1 MGYAFYLYAY
11 HLIYILT
18 ASFQRIISVLILV
31 RVFWCGGCLFVSKA
45 ERSLPSN
52 THFMTLQSC
61 YSPKWI
67 YQSSQNPVEIMT
79 HSLHH
84 SPTVIPVFVT
94 WSTDSYSHPPWFSNS
109 PLALHFA
116 PQNLL
121 QVCLPLGSLWHA
133 SQCDP
138 SVIALRWS

>member
-1 MGYAFYLYAY
+1 MDYAFYLYAN
-11 HLIYILT
+11 HLIYLLT

-61 YSPKWI
+61 YSHKWI
-67 YQSSQNPVEIMT
+67 YQSSQNPSGDNDPLSASFT
-79 HSLHH
+79 HSD
-84 SPTVIPVFVT
+84 SCFCDRSIE
-94 WSTDSYSHPPWFSNS
+94 SYSHPPWFSNS

-116 PQNLL
+116 SQNLL
-121 QVCLPLGSLWHA
+121 QVCLPLGSL
-133 SQCDP
+133 
-138 SVIALRWS
+138 